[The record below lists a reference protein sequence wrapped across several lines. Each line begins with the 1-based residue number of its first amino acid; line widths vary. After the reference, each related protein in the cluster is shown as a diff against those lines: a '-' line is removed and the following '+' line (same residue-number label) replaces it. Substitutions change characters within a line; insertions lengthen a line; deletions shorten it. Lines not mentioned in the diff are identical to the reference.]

1 MFKLKWGEKKGNVLE
16 NNEYWIWLSKVKISP
31 ISKFKLIQKYKSP
44 IKLWNLSEEELAY
57 NLRKS
62 EEAEMLKQEYR
73 NNLQKE
79 LNYINKYKIKLIDI
93 NNEYYPNNLKYIYDA
108 PVVLYAIGNIELLK
122 KQSIA
127 IVGTRK
133 CTDYGKKV
141 AQQISSDITK
151 YNANVISGL
160 AKGIDSYA
168 HIGSNGKTIAV
179 LGTGVDI
186 IYPKENISLA
196 KEILNKGGLI
206 ISEYPIKTE
215 PEKRHFP
222 SRNRIISGIA
232 DSVIVVEAT
241 EKSGS
246 LITAE
251 FALEQG
257 KNVYAVPGNITS
269 IYSVGTNNLIKE
281 GAIPFTGIDDILK

>member
-1 MFKLKWGEKKGNVLE
+1 ME
-16 NNEYWIWLSKVKISP
+16 NKEYWIWLSKVKISP
-31 ISKFKLIQKYKSP
+31 RSKFKLIQKYKMPS
-44 IKLWNLSEEELAY
+44 KLWDLSEEELAY
-57 NLRKS
+57 DLKKS

-73 NNLQKE
+73 SNLRKE
-79 LNYINKYKIKLIDI
+79 LDYIKKYKIKIIDI
-93 NNEYYPNNLKYIYDA
+93 NNEYYPINLKYLYDA

-133 CTDYGKKV
+133 YTDYGRKV
-141 AQQISSDITK
+141 AKQISSDIVK
-151 YNANVISGL
+151 HDVCVISGL

-168 HIGSNGKTIAV
+168 HIGANGNTIAV

-186 IYPKENISLA
+186 IYPKENVSLA

-206 ISEYPIKTE
+206 ISEYPIGTE
-215 PEKRHFP
+215 PEKINFP
-222 SRNRIISGIA
+222 SRNRIISGIS

-241 EKSGS
+241 ERSGS

-251 FALEQG
+251 FTLEQG
-257 KNVYAVPGNITS
+257 KDVYAVPGNITS
-269 IYSVGTNNLIKE
+269 ASSVGTNNLIKE
-281 GAIPFTGIDDILK
+281 GAIPFTGIEDILQ